1 MTFKTITIKKRGGG
15 TRKQKVKVLA
25 SGKFRF
31 VKNSSSSKSTK
42 RKTSRK
48 SRVTRRKVTRVIN
61 KIKPRRIM
69 TKRRRSSTKRT
80 SSKGIMSTVKRFA
93 KPIAIGL
100 GTGSVIAIAGNA
112 LGQPQLASNKLIGAG
127 AAFLL
132 GGPVAGGAALL
143 LGGGLGGLSNLFGG
157 NGGNTRGMV

>member
-31 VKNSSSSKSTK
+31 VKNSATKAKRTTKRIKRKTRSVKRVITKVRTTRVMARRRRST
-42 RKTSRK
+42 RKTSR
-48 SRVTRRKVTRVIN
+48 
-61 KIKPRRIM
+61 
-69 TKRRRSSTKRT
+69 SS
-80 SSKGIMSTVKRFA
+80 GVVGQVKRFA

-100 GTGSVIAIAGNA
+100 GITGLMGIAGQA
-112 LGQPQLASNKLIGAG
+112 IGQPALANNKLLGAG
-127 AAFLL
+127 GAFLL

-143 LGGGLGGLSNLFGG
+143 LNGGLGSLFGG
-157 NGGNTRGMV
+157 GGNSASAEGLA